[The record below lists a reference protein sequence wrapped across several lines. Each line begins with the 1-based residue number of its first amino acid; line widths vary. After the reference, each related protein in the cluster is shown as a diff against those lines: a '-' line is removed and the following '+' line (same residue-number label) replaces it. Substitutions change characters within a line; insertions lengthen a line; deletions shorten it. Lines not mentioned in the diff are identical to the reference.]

1 LSPEALRNDRTWL
14 IAAAAAMWGLD
25 GLLRKP
31 LATDLAPATVVL
43 WEHLIAVA
51 VLLPALPA
59 AVRAFARCR
68 PSHKVAVALIG
79 IGASAGATALFTEAF
94 KISARSGDFVTPL
107 ILQKLQPIVA
117 VALAAWL
124 IGERLRPGFAV
135 YALPAFAGAWLLT
148 FPEPF
153 TVRVQ
158 AAQAALLAVGAAVLW
173 GAGTVLGR
181 LVGDAV
187 GPRDL
192 TVLRYVW
199 GLAAA
204 WVIAHETN
212 APLAPGRHN
221 VPGLA
226 LLALIPG
233 VFALG
238 LYYVA
243 LRRTAA
249 SRATFAELAFP
260 ATAALVGVAFLGTH
274 LTGTQ
279 WLGLLVVASAIT
291 ALGWRERSA
300 TPTVRTSRPR
310 PSRDASHAPAAPVP
324 QRLTAS
330 ASSPRDERT
339 MQ

>member
-1 LSPEALRNDRTWL
+1 LSPELSRNDRTWL
-14 IAAAAAMWGLD
+14 VATAAAMWGLD

-31 LATDLAPATVVL
+31 LATQLAPATVVL
-43 WEHLIAVA
+43 WEHLIAVG
-51 VLLPALPA
+51 VLLPFLPA
-59 AVRAFARCR
+59 AVRSFARCR
-68 PSHKVAVALIG
+68 RAYKVAIALIG
-79 IGASAGATALFTEAF
+79 IGASALATALFTEAF
-94 KISARSGDFVTPL
+94 KLSARSGDVVTPL
-107 ILQKLQPIVA
+107 VLQKLQPIVA

-124 IGERLRPGFAV
+124 LGERLRPGFAL

-153 TVRVQ
+153 SLRMQ
-158 AAQAALLAVGAAVLW
+158 AAESALLAVGAAALW

-192 TVLRYVW
+192 TVLRYAW
-199 GLAAA
+199 GAPAA
-204 WVIAHETN
+204 WVIAKVTD
-212 APLAPGRHN
+212 APVAPGSHN
-221 VPGLA
+221 LAGLL

-233 VFALG
+233 VLALG

-274 LTGTQ
+274 LTVTQ
-279 WLGLLVVASAIT
+279 WVGLLVVASAIT
-291 ALGWRERSA
+291 ALGLRERGTA
-300 TPTVRTSRPR
+300 PTVTTRPAQ
-310 PSRDASHAPAAPVP
+310 SDTAQLAPAGVP
-324 QRLTAS
+324 
-330 ASSPRDERT
+330 
-339 MQ
+339 